1 MKEWR
6 SLDNGRHNLLELMY
20 TDPTRWSLL
29 FQTYVQ
35 LTMLRQHSKP
45 AIKPVRI
52 MERSLLR
59 FVPIAVKVFRPSF
72 LVESSV
78 KLKKIIKNLR
88 SKSRFIAQV
97 LCPYFYSFLQCP
109 LLLCG
114 KSSRARSDDRS
125 RVCCFV
131 RVVQLPSHL
140 PKPGLWN

>member
-1 MKEWR
+1 MEVLEEPVKEWR

-88 SKSRFIAQV
+88 SKSRFIAPS
-97 LCPYFYSFLQCP
+97 LMSIFLFFFTVP
-109 LLLCG
+109 ATALW
-114 KSSRARSDDRS
+114 KIFTSE
-125 RVCCFV
+125 V
-131 RVVQLPSHL
+131 R
-140 PKPGLWN
+140 